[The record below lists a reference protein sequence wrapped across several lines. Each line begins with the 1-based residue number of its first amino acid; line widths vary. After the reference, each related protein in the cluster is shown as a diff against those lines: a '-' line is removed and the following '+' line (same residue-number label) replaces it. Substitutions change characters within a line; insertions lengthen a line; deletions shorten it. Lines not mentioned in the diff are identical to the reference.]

1 MGAYILRRMLY
12 IIPVTLG
19 VVTVAFVLLR
29 LVPGDPITLYYFG
42 QDQPGQ
48 ASASAAGLES
58 ESTLERLR
66 EAYNLDKSMPHQYVL
81 YLADLVRGDLGI
93 SIRKKRPVLH
103 IIGDH
108 WPATMQITLVGMSV
122 AIVVGLTAGI
132 LSAIKHHTI
141 IDYAAQMFAI
151 IGVSVPQ
158 FLLGLVLI
166 FIFAIL
172 WRTDEG
178 LGMLPA
184 ISNGHGKELIL
195 PSITL
200 GLAAS
205 AILARL
211 TRSSMLDVMSR
222 DYIRTARAKGLRE
235 RAVIWMHAL
244 RNALIPI
251 VTVIG
256 LEFGGLLGGA
266 VVIETVFTRQGLGFQ
281 LINSINQRDYPIVQG
296 LVVMAALVYA
306 LMNLVV
312 DVLYTYIDPR
322 VRLEESTAT

>member
-1 MGAYILRRMLY
+1 MGAYILRRILY

-66 EAYNLDKSMPHQYVL
+66 EAYNLDKSVPHQYVL
-81 YLADLVRGDLGI
+81 YVADLVRGDLGI

-122 AIVVGLTAGI
+122 AIVIGITAGI

-141 IDYAAQMFAI
+141 IDYAAQIFAI

-166 FIFAIL
+166 FIFAITL
-172 WRTDEG
+172 DW
-178 LGMLPA
+178 LPA

-200 GLAAS
+200 GMAAS

-235 RAVIWMHAL
+235 RAVIWLHAL
-244 RNALIPI
+244 RNALIPV

-266 VVIETVFTRQGLGFQ
+266 VVIEAVFTRQGLGFQ
-281 LINSINQRDYPIVQG
+281 LINSINQRDYPIAQG
-296 LVVMAALVYA
+296 LVVLAALVYA
-306 LMNLVV
+306 VMNLVI

-322 VRLEESTAT
+322 VRLEGSTAT

>member
-1 MGAYILRRMLY
+1 MGAYILRRVLY
-12 IIPVTLG
+12 IIPVTVG

-58 ESTLERLR
+58 EATLERLR

-81 YLADLVRGDLGI
+81 YLADLARGDLGI

-122 AIVVGLTAGI
+122 AIFVGLTAGI
-132 LSAIKHHTI
+132 VSAIKHHTI
-141 IDYAAQMFAI
+141 VDYAAQLFAI
-151 IGVSVPQ
+151 VGVSVPQ

-166 FIFAIL
+166 FIFSI
-172 WRTDEG
+172 T
-178 LGMLPA
+178 LGWLPA

-244 RNALIPI
+244 RNALIPV

-266 VVIETVFTRQGLGFQ
+266 VVIEAVFTRQGLGFQ
-281 LINSINQRDYPIVQG
+281 LINAITQRDYPIVQG

-306 LMNLVV
+306 VMNLVV

-322 VRLEESTAT
+322 VRLEGSSAT

>member
-1 MGAYILRRMLY
+1 MGAYIIRRVLY
-12 IIPVTLG
+12 IVPVTLG

-58 ESTLERLR
+58 EATLQRLR

-81 YLADLVRGDLGI
+81 YVADLVRGDLGI

-166 FIFAIL
+166 FIFSI
-172 WRTDEG
+172 T
-178 LGMLPA
+178 LGWLPA

-235 RAVIWMHAL
+235 RAVIWL
-244 RNALIPI
+244 
-251 VTVIG
+251 
-256 LEFGGLLGGA
+256 
-266 VVIETVFTRQGLGFQ
+266 
-281 LINSINQRDYPIVQG
+281 QRCA
-296 LVVMAALVYA
+296 M
-306 LMNLVV
+306 
-312 DVLYTYIDPR
+312 R
-322 VRLEESTAT
+322 

>member
-1 MGAYILRRMLY
+1 MLY

-58 ESTLERLR
+58 DATLERLR

-81 YLADLVRGDLGI
+81 YLADLVRGDLGV

-132 LSAIKHHTI
+132 VSAIKRHTI

-166 FIFAIL
+166 FIFAIAL
-172 WRTDEG
+172 DW
-178 LGMLPA
+178 LPA

-195 PSITL
+195 PSVTL
-200 GLAAS
+200 GMAAS

-235 RAVIWMHAL
+235 RAVIWLHAL
-244 RNALIPI
+244 RNALIPV

-266 VVIETVFTRQGLGFQ
+266 VVIEAVFTRQGLGFQ
-281 LINSINQRDYPIVQG
+281 LINAINQRDYAIVQG
-296 LVVMAALVYA
+296 LVVLAAVVYA
-306 LMNLVV
+306 AMNLVV

-322 VRLEESTAT
+322 VRLEGSTA

>member
-1 MGAYILRRMLY
+1 MGAYILRRLLY

-66 EAYNLDKSMPHQYVL
+66 EAYNLDKSTPHQYVL
-81 YLADLVRGDLGI
+81 YLADLVRGDLGV

-141 IDYAAQMFAI
+141 IDYAAQIFAI

-166 FIFAIL
+166 FIFAITL
-172 WRTDEG
+172 DW
-178 LGMLPA
+178 LPA

-235 RAVIWMHAL
+235 RAVIWLHAL
-244 RNALIPI
+244 RNALIPV

-266 VVIETVFTRQGLGFQ
+266 VVIEAVFTRQGLGFQ
-281 LINSINQRDYPIVQG
+281 LINAITQRDYPIVQG
-296 LVVMAALVYA
+296 LVVMAAVVYA

-322 VRLEESTAT
+322 VRLEGSTAI

>member
-1 MGAYILRRMLY
+1 MGGYIFRRVLY

-58 ESTLERLR
+58 DATLERLR

-81 YLADLVRGDLGI
+81 YLADLVRGDLGV

-132 LSAIKHHTI
+132 VSAIKRHTI

-166 FIFAIL
+166 FIFAIAL
-172 WRTDEG
+172 DW
-178 LGMLPA
+178 LPA

-195 PSITL
+195 PSVTL
-200 GLAAS
+200 GMAAS

-235 RAVIWMHAL
+235 RAVIWLHAL
-244 RNALIPI
+244 RNALIPV

-266 VVIETVFTRQGLGFQ
+266 VVIEAVFTRQGLGFQ
-281 LINSINQRDYPIVQG
+281 LINAINQRDYAIVQG
-296 LVVMAALVYA
+296 LVVLAAVVYA
-306 LMNLVV
+306 AMNLLV

-322 VRLEESTAT
+322 VRLEGSTAT

>member
-1 MGAYILRRMLY
+1 MLY

-58 ESTLERLR
+58 DATLERLR

-81 YLADLVRGDLGI
+81 YLADLVRGDLGV

-132 LSAIKHHTI
+132 VSAIKRHTI

-166 FIFAIL
+166 FIFAIAL
-172 WRTDEG
+172 DW
-178 LGMLPA
+178 LPA

-195 PSITL
+195 PSVTL
-200 GLAAS
+200 GMAAS

-235 RAVIWMHAL
+235 RAVIWLHAL
-244 RNALIPI
+244 RNALIPV

-266 VVIETVFTRQGLGFQ
+266 VVIEAVFTRQGLGFQ
-281 LINSINQRDYPIVQG
+281 LINAINQRDYAIVQG
-296 LVVMAALVYA
+296 LVVLAAVVYA
-306 LMNLVV
+306 AMNLVV

-322 VRLEESTAT
+322 VRLEGSTAT

>member
-1 MGAYILRRMLY
+1 MGGYILRRVLY

-58 ESTLERLR
+58 DATLERLR

-81 YLADLVRGDLGI
+81 YLADLVRGDLGV

-132 LSAIKHHTI
+132 VSAIKRHTI

-166 FIFAIL
+166 FIFAIAL
-172 WRTDEG
+172 DW
-178 LGMLPA
+178 LPA

-200 GLAAS
+200 GMAAS

-235 RAVIWMHAL
+235 RAVIWLHAL
-244 RNALIPI
+244 RNALIPV

-266 VVIETVFTRQGLGFQ
+266 VVIEAVFTRQGLGFQ
-281 LINSINQRDYPIVQG
+281 LINAINQRDYAIVQG
-296 LVVMAALVYA
+296 LVVLAAMVYA
-306 LMNLVV
+306 VMNLVV

-322 VRLEESTAT
+322 VRLEGSTAT

>member
-1 MGAYILRRMLY
+1 MGAYILRRLLY

-81 YLADLVRGDLGI
+81 YVADLLRGDLGI

-158 FLLGLVLI
+158 FLVGLVLI
-166 FIFAIL
+166 FIFAITL
-172 WRTDEG
+172 DW
-178 LGMLPA
+178 LPA

-235 RAVIWMHAL
+235 RAVIWLHAL
-244 RNALIPI
+244 RNALIPV

-266 VVIETVFTRQGLGFQ
+266 VVIEAVFTRQGLGFQ
-281 LINSINQRDYPIVQG
+281 LINAITQRDYPIVQG
-296 LVVMAALVYA
+296 LVVLAAVIYA
-306 LMNLVV
+306 FMNLVV

-322 VRLEESTAT
+322 VRLEGSTAT

>member
-1 MGAYILRRMLY
+1 MGAYILRRLLY

-81 YLADLVRGDLGI
+81 YVADLVRGDLGI

-158 FLLGLVLI
+158 FLVGLVLI
-166 FIFAIL
+166 FIFAITL
-172 WRTDEG
+172 DW
-178 LGMLPA
+178 LPA

-235 RAVIWMHAL
+235 RAVIWLHAL
-244 RNALIPI
+244 RNALIPV

-266 VVIETVFTRQGLGFQ
+266 VVIEAVFTRQGLGFQ
-281 LINSINQRDYPIVQG
+281 LINAITQRDYPIVQG
-296 LVVMAALVYA
+296 LVVLAAVIYA
-306 LMNLVV
+306 FMNLVV

-322 VRLEESTAT
+322 VRLEGSTAT

>member
-1 MGAYILRRMLY
+1 MLY

-58 ESTLERLR
+58 DATLERLR

-81 YLADLVRGDLGI
+81 YLADLVRGDLGV

-132 LSAIKHHTI
+132 VSAIKRHTI

-166 FIFAIL
+166 FIFAIAL
-172 WRTDEG
+172 DW
-178 LGMLPA
+178 LPA

-195 PSITL
+195 PSVTL
-200 GLAAS
+200 GMAAS

-235 RAVIWMHAL
+235 RAVIWLHAL
-244 RNALIPI
+244 RNALIPV
-251 VTVIG
+251 VTVAG
-256 LEFGGLLGGA
+256 LEFGGLLAGTVIIE
-266 VVIETVFTRQGLGFQ
+266 VVFIRQGLGFQ
-281 LINSINQRDYPIVQG
+281 LIDAITQRDYPVVQG
-296 LVVMAALVYA
+296 LVMLAAILYA
-306 LMNLVV
+306 VMNLVV

-322 VRLEESTAT
+322 VRLLRSSV

>member
-1 MGAYILRRMLY
+1 MLY

-58 ESTLERLR
+58 DATLERLR

-81 YLADLVRGDLGI
+81 YLADLVRGDLGV

-132 LSAIKHHTI
+132 VSAIKRHTI

-166 FIFAIL
+166 FIFAIAL
-172 WRTDEG
+172 DW
-178 LGMLPA
+178 LPA

-195 PSITL
+195 PSVTL
-200 GLAAS
+200 GMAAS

-235 RAVIWMHAL
+235 RAVIWLHAL
-244 RNALIPI
+244 RNALIPV
-251 VTVIG
+251 VTVAG
-256 LEFGGLLGGA
+256 LEFGGLLAGTVIIE
-266 VVIETVFTRQGLGFQ
+266 VVFIRQGLGFQ
-281 LINSINQRDYPIVQG
+281 LIDAITQRDYPVVQG
-296 LVVMAALVYA
+296 LVMLAAILYA
-306 LMNLVV
+306 VMNLVV

-322 VRLEESTAT
+322 VRLVRAST

>member
-1 MGAYILRRMLY
+1 MGAYIVRRVLY

-81 YLADLVRGDLGI
+81 YVADLVRGDLGI

-158 FLLGLVLI
+158 FLVGLVLI
-166 FIFAIL
+166 FIFAITL
-172 WRTDEG
+172 DW
-178 LGMLPA
+178 LPA

-235 RAVIWMHAL
+235 RAVIWLHAL
-244 RNALIPI
+244 RNALIPV

-266 VVIETVFTRQGLGFQ
+266 VVIEAVFTRQGLGFQ
-281 LINSINQRDYPIVQG
+281 LINAITQRDYPIVQG
-296 LVVMAALVYA
+296 LVVLAAVIYA
-306 LMNLVV
+306 FMNLVV

-322 VRLEESTAT
+322 VRLEGSTAT

>member
-1 MGAYILRRMLY
+1 MGAYIVRRVLY

-81 YLADLVRGDLGI
+81 YVADLVRGDLGI

-158 FLLGLVLI
+158 FLVGLVLI
-166 FIFAIL
+166 FIFAITL
-172 WRTDEG
+172 DW
-178 LGMLPA
+178 LPA

-200 GLAAS
+200 HLAAS

-235 RAVIWMHAL
+235 RAVIWLHAL
-244 RNALIPI
+244 RNALIPV

-266 VVIETVFTRQGLGFQ
+266 VVIEAVFTRQGLGFQ
-281 LINSINQRDYPIVQG
+281 LINAITQRDYPIVQG
-296 LVVMAALVYA
+296 LVVLAAVIYA
-306 LMNLVV
+306 FMNLVV

-322 VRLEESTAT
+322 VRLEGSTAT

>member
-1 MGAYILRRMLY
+1 MGAYIVRRVLY
-12 IIPVTLG
+12 IVPVTLG

-58 ESTLERLR
+58 DATLERLR

-81 YLADLVRGDLGI
+81 YVADLVRGDLGI

-166 FIFAIL
+166 FIFSI
-172 WRTDEG
+172 T
-178 LGMLPA
+178 LGWLPA
-184 ISNGHGKELIL
+184 ISNGHGTELIL

-235 RAVIWMHAL
+235 RAVIWLHAL
-244 RNALIPI
+244 RNALIPV

-266 VVIETVFTRQGLGFQ
+266 VVIEAVFTRQGLGFQ
-281 LINSINQRDYPIVQG
+281 LINAITQRDYPIVQG
-296 LVVMAALVYA
+296 LVVMAAVIYA

-322 VRLEESTAT
+322 VRLEGSSGA

>member
-1 MGAYILRRMLY
+1 MGAYIVRRVLY

-81 YLADLVRGDLGI
+81 YVADLVRGDLGI

-132 LSAIKHHTI
+132 VSAIKHHTI

-166 FIFAIL
+166 FIFAITL
-172 WRTDEG
+172 DW
-178 LGMLPA
+178 LPA

-235 RAVIWMHAL
+235 RAVIWLHAL
-244 RNALIPI
+244 RNALIPV

-266 VVIETVFTRQGLGFQ
+266 VVIEAVFTRQGLGFQ
-281 LINSINQRDYPIVQG
+281 LINSINQRDYPIAQG

-306 LMNLVV
+306 VMNLVI

-322 VRLEESTAT
+322 VRLEGSSAS